1 MQEQLDKV
9 SLEEVIE
16 IYNSVSAMLKSLQD
30 REKAALE
37 SEENDG

>member
-1 MQEQLDKV
+1 MQEELDKV

-30 REKAALE
+30 KEKATQE
-37 SEENDG
+37 SEEDA

>member
-1 MQEQLDKV
+1 MQEELDKV

-30 REKAALE
+30 KEKEAQE
-37 SEENDG
+37 SEEENA